1 MLLTTNSWNNY
12 ISIHSHLS
20 QGGWVTNDLMVGA
33 WVIPVTLLFSNPLLY
48 LPYLFHYILEN
59 SHPLSSLGSLMS
71 NILEQ
76 KHMMTSFG
84 ALQKLNGWKSGVI
97 KGSSE
102 LFSAKSHFKELIER
116 LTMGC
121 SIYSKIMHRHKRQ
134 KLVQR
139 LNIWK
144 FYALFEISKEQ
155 LQ

>member
-1 MLLTTNSWNNY
+1 MDQWVLFTHHRVKLN
-12 ISIHSHLS
+12 IHRNV
-20 QGGWVTNDLMVGA
+20 GLMR
-33 WVIPVTLLFSNPLLY
+33 IF
-48 LPYLFHYILEN
+48 
-59 SHPLSSLGSLMS
+59 

-139 LNIWK
+139 LNMWK
-144 FYALFEISKEQ
+144 LYALFEISKEQ